1 MIGCTIIEIM
11 LEVVGNIVPVNGNVL
26 IPIGSGMLMKEA
38 YKYQTIGSTLL
49 INKLIHN
56 KH

>member
-11 LEVVGNIVPVNGNVL
+11 LEVIGNIVPVNGNVL

-38 YKYQTIGSTLL
+38 YKYQTIGLYLL
-49 INKLIHN
+49 
-56 KH
+56 

>member
-11 LEVVGNIVPVNGNVL
+11 LEVIGNIVPVNGNVL